1 MSYLTNK
8 RIYYVNS
15 ANRES
20 PSTSTHSD
28 FTIKFDLPENKFDNV
43 VVLDMAIPKSYDLI
57 QDGRNTFQLSEG
69 TSTATI
75 TVSAGNYSSSSFAK
89 HVVSLL
95 NTASP
100 NHYTYTMTLNN
111 RGRFDY
117 EVKTP
122 LSQPSITVTTNVYE
136 QLGFEPNTENKFV
149 ANRLTSVNCVD
160 FQRESTLFLRSNMI
174 ATGTGD
180 NVLQQVF
187 TESTSDFGNI
197 TYKCDDVLALAKPLI
212 PNSANIYNFYLTNE
226 NGEKIDTNG
235 RNLVFTLMFFKQS
248 YINENMNE
256 FIKKSM
262 KFMQDYRDRSM

>member
-1 MSYLTNK
+1 MSYLSDK

-20 PSTSTHSD
+20 PSTSTHSN
-28 FTIKFDLPENKFDNV
+28 FSFKFDLPENKFDQV
-43 VVLDMAIPKSYDLI
+43 VVLDIAVPKSYYLI

-75 TVSAGNYSSSSFAK
+75 TVTAGNYSSTSFAK

-111 RGRFDY
+111 QGKFDY
-117 EVKTP
+117 EVKAP
-122 LSQPSITVTTNVYE
+122 QSQPSITVTTNVYE

-149 ANRLTSVNCVD
+149 NNLLVSVNCVD

-197 TYKCDDVLALAKPLI
+197 TYKCEDVIALAKPLI
-212 PNSANIYNFYLTNE
+212 PNSSNVYNFYLTNE
-226 NGEKIDTNG
+226 NDEKIDTNG
-235 RNLVFTLMFFKQS
+235 RNLVFTLMFFKKS
-248 YINENMNE
+248 FVNENMNQLVKQTLK
-256 FIKKSM
+256 FI
-262 KFMQDYRDRSM
+262 QDYRNRSI